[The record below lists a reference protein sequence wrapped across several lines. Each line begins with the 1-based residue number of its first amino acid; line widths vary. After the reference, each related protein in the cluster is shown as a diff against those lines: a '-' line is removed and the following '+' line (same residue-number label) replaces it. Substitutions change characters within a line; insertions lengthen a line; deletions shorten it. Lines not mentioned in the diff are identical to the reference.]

1 MSRSLKDHLAQCKSH
16 AGMIYGQRVEVSG
29 EHIGYLCIVPLFLW
43 NCVRVNK
50 AVTMGAVEQRLWQ
63 RDTDWDVV
71 VAERPNWLLALP
83 AVAPGLSLTDTL
95 GHFLC
100 VSVRTDIRTL
110 PGECLQPHADSY

>member
-1 MSRSLKDHLAQCKSH
+1 MGSAWKCLGSILAT
-16 AGMIYGQRVEVSG
+16 YVF
-29 EHIGYLCIVPLFLW
+29 YPFFFFLW

-50 AVTMGAVEQRLWQ
+50 AMTMGAVEQRLWQ

-83 AVAPGLSLTDTL
+83 VVAPGLSLTDTL

-100 VSVRTDIRTL
+100 VSVRTDICTL